1 MKTTWERRFAHR
13 IQYMKASTIRKL
25 LQFTTMPDV
34 ISFAGG
40 LPAPKIFPA
49 EKFNEAFTRVL
60 KEKAAI
66 ALQYGS
72 TDGYLPLREW
82 IAVNNPT
89 GLKVSPENIII
100 TNGAQQ
106 GLDLLG
112 RAFINQGDHILVESP
127 TYLGALQAWNGY
139 GAEYI
144 PTKMDQDGIIPEAF
158 EQSIR
163 CGAKFAYLQP
173 NFQNPTGESIS
184 LERRKEIIRI
194 ADHYG
199 IPLVEDDPYGKLYYD
214 EKPADSLMKIDSE
227 FRNCPGVYC
236 GDVIYLGTFS
246 KVLAPGMRIAYMIAP
261 TEVIQKVNLCKQGAD
276 LHTPTFN
283 QVAIYE
289 TIKDGFIEEHVKV
302 IRAEYK
308 HRRDIMLE
316 ALDEFMPEGIRW
328 THPNGGLFLWA
339 FFPKHVDTTKLLE
352 YAIQEKVAFVPGEQF
367 FTDEKRVTYM
377 MRLNFSNAEPSLIVE
392 GVHRLVRAYKAYLKE
407 CC

>member
-1 MKTTWERRFAHR
+1 MKTTWERRFSHR
-13 IQYMKASTIRKL
+13 TQYMKASTIRKL
-25 LQFTTMPDV
+25 LQFTIMPEV

-40 LPAPKIFPA
+40 LPAPKIFPT
-49 EKFNEAFTRVL
+49 EKFNEAFQTVL

-82 IAVNNPT
+82 IAENNPT
-89 GLKVSPENIII
+89 GLRVSPENIII

-112 RAFINQGDHILVESP
+112 RAFINQGDQILVESP

-139 GAEYI
+139 GAAYI
-144 PTKMDQDGIIPEAF
+144 PTKIDQDGILPNAF

-173 NFQNPTGESIS
+173 NFQNPTGVSIS
-184 LERRKEIIRI
+184 LERRRRLIEI

-199 IPLVEDDPYGKLYYD
+199 VPIVEDSPYVQLYYD
-214 EKPADSLMKIDSE
+214 KKPADSLIKVDSDY
-227 FRNCPGVYC
+227 RNCSGEYC

-246 KVLAPGMRIAYMIAP
+246 KVLAPGMRIAYTIAP
-261 TEVIQKVNLCKQGAD
+261 IEVIQKINLCKQGAD

-289 TIKDGFIEEHVKV
+289 TIKGGFIDEHVQV
-302 IRAEYK
+302 IRAEYR
-308 HRRDIMLE
+308 HRRDIMLG
-316 ALDEFMPEGIRW
+316 ALEEFMPEGITW
-328 THPNGGLFLWA
+328 THPNGGLFLWV
-339 FFPKHVDTTKLLE
+339 FFPKDVDTTKLLE
-352 YAIQEKVAFVPGEQF
+352 YAVEEKVAFVPGAQF
-367 FTDEKRVTYM
+367 FTEEQRITYM
-377 MRLNFSNAEPSLIVE
+377 MRLNFSNAEPDLILE
-392 GVHRLVRAYKAYLKE
+392 GIQRLIRAYEKYRKE
-407 CC
+407 CL

>member
-1 MKTTWERRFAHR
+1 MKTTWERRFSHR
-13 IQYMKASTIRKL
+13 TQYMKASTIRKL
-25 LQFTTMPDV
+25 LQFTVMPDV

-49 EKFNEAFTRVL
+49 EKFIDSFTRTL
-60 KEKAAI
+60 KEKSAI

-82 IAVNNPT
+82 IAEHNNT
-89 GLKVSPENIII
+89 GLKVSPDNVII

-144 PTKMDQDGIIPEAF
+144 PTKMNDAGILPEAF

-173 NFQNPTGESIS
+173 NFQNPTGVSIS
-184 LERRKEIIRI
+184 LERRKKIIEI

-199 IPLVEDDPYGKLYYD
+199 VPIIEDDPYGQLYYD
-214 EKPADSLMKIDSE
+214 EKPDSSLMKIDSE
-227 FRNCPGVYC
+227 FRNCPGEYC

-246 KVLAPGMRIAYMIAP
+246 KVLAPGMRIAFTIAP
-261 TEVIQKVNLCKQGAD
+261 PQVIQKINLCKQGAD

-289 TIKDGFIEEHVKV
+289 TIKDGFINEHVQV

-308 HRRDIMLE
+308 HRRDIMLD
-316 ALDEFMPEGIRW
+316 ALEECMPEGITW
-328 THPNGGLFLWA
+328 TRPKGGLFLWV
-339 FFPKHVDTTKLLE
+339 FFPKTVDTTKLLE
-352 YAIQEKVAFVPGEQF
+352 YAVAQKVAFVPGEQF
-367 FTDEKRVTYM
+367 FCDDEKISYM
-377 MRLNFSNAEPSLIVE
+377 MRLNFSNAEPNRIIE
-392 GVHRLVRAYKAYLKE
+392 GVQRLVKAYECYTKE
-407 CC
+407 CL

>member
-1 MKTTWERRFAHR
+1 MKTTWEHRFAHR
-13 IQYMKASTIRKL
+13 TQLMKASTIRRL
-25 LQFTTMPDV
+25 LQFTSMPDV

-40 LPAPKIFPA
+40 LPAPKIFPS
-49 EKFNEAFTRVL
+49 EKFKECFSRVL
-60 KEKAAI
+60 DEKASV

-82 IAVNNPT
+82 IAENNPT
-89 GLKVSPENIII
+89 GMKFSPDNIII

-112 RAFINQGDHILVESP
+112 RAFINQGDRILVESP

-139 GAEYI
+139 GAQYL
-144 PTKMDQDGIIPEAF
+144 PTKMDKDGILPDAF

-173 NFQNPTGESIS
+173 NFQNPTGVSITQ
-184 LERRKEIIRI
+184 ERRKKLIAI

-199 IPLVEDDPYGKLYYD
+199 VPLVEDSPYIQLYYD
-214 EKPADSLMKIDSE
+214 EEPGDSIIKLDSE
-227 FRNCPGVYC
+227 YRNCSGDYC

-246 KVLAPGMRIAYMIAP
+246 KVLAPGMRIAYTIAP
-261 TEVIQKVNLCKQGAD
+261 PNVIQKINLCKQGAD
-276 LHTPTFN
+276 LHTATFN

-289 TIKDGFIEEHVKV
+289 TIKDGFIDEHVQV
-302 IRAEYK
+302 IRKEYK

-316 ALDEFMPEGIRW
+316 ALKENMPEGISW

-339 FFPKHVDTTKLLE
+339 FFPKDVDTTRLLE
-352 YAIQEKVAFVPGEQF
+352 YAVNEKVAFVPGEQF
-367 FTDEKRVTYM
+367 FVDEMRVKYM
-377 MRLNFSNAEPSLIVE
+377 ARLNFSNAEPSLIIE
-392 GVHRLVRAYKAYLKE
+392 GVQRLIRAYETYRKE
-407 CC
+407 CL